1 MIPRT
6 RLSTS
11 SYDRPTETITQSIQT
26 KKEIEQQLKDFEEID
41 NEDLPYIN
49 TNTLLRYLSYDK
61 TKKKELYRFGGLL
74 VKVNKDYLILAGKGG
89 LTFSVQRYTK
99 NDNGEII
106 HTTRFFKRSNP
117 DDILK
122 QQLDETVLK
131 STEIIEKQNSIIAK
145 QKKELNELRK
155 KCGLK

>member
-1 MIPRT
+1 MIPRS

-11 SYDRPTETITQSIQT
+11 SYDRPKETITQTIQT
-26 KKEIEQQLKDFEEID
+26 KKDIEEQLKDFEEID

-89 LTFSVQRYTK
+89 LTFSAQRYTK
-99 NDNGEII
+99 NVNGEII

-117 DDILK
+117 DNILK
-122 QQLDETVLK
+122 QQLDDTVLK
-131 STEIIEKQNSIIAK
+131 SAEIIEKQNSIIDK
-145 QKKELNELRK
+145 QKKELKELRK